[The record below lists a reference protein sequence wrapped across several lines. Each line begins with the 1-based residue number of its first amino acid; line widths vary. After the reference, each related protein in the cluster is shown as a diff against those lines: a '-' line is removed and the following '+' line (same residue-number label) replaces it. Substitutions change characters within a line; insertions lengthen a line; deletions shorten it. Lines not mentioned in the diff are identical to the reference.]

1 MTTKIPPTKEVQA
14 HHARAAAQTDRERSL
29 AADMRA
35 DLSREADRQA
45 AELKIRDGV
54 SVNLAD
60 LAVPP
65 TEEWERQGEAVNYT
79 VKTEGQNVQVVT
91 TRRRVRVGQCIK
103 GHRNGHLTDDQFLAC
118 EWYQDQYERSGL
130 EGKVRSV
137 DLAAEVRSAST
148 SGYVFNDG
156 QLTAQTRLRAAARLS
171 ALGGKNF
178 STRLFWTMFRFA
190 VPQEWLQAVGF
201 RGVASLP
208 ARARSLP
215 KCRILT
221 PTGNPHVDSV
231 VILCQ
236 QIATRRIAPRQRATF
251 LPPNHRLTDGPSR
264 LQHRGPPSPSGDGQ
278 TPHRQTEAR

>member
-45 AELKIRDGV
+45 AELKIREGV

-103 GHRNGHLTDDQFLAC
+103 GHRAGHLTDDQFLAC

-156 QLTAQTRLRAAARLS
+156 QLTAQTRLRAAR
-171 ALGGKNF
+171 
-178 STRLFWTMFRFA
+178 
-190 VPQEWLQAVGF
+190 EAVG
-201 RGVASLP
+201 
-208 ARARSLP
+208 ARWQKFFDKVVLDNVPVRRAARMAPSGRFP
-215 KCRILT
+215 WGR
-221 PTGNPHVDSV
+221 
-231 VILCQ
+231 
-236 QIATRRIAPRQRATF
+236 IATCASEVFAKMQDIDPDWKSAC
-251 LPPNHRLTDGPSR
+251 
-264 LQHRGPPSPSGDGQ
+264 
-278 TPHRQTEAR
+278 